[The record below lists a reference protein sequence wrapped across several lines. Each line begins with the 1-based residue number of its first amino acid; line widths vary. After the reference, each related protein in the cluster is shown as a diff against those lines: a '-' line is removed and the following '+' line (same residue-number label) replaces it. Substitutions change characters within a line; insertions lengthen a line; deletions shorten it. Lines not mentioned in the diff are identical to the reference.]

1 MASKLIGRFSGFEQD
16 IAALEAQVKC
26 ALMQAGTALQDD
38 MKVCLHEHIDS
49 DVYGAFEPAAY
60 VRRGDDGGLSDM
72 EKNTSSSPPPSEFGG
87 GVTVRLDYTPDG
99 QTDGMG
105 RELTVHADGDSLI
118 GRIEHRT
125 PDYNR
130 NRIRSPGDRPFFRNF
145 VQEMVD
151 GGRAEE
157 TLVRAMNAVVPSLGV
172 TADGSVIREEDDWR

>member
-125 PDYNR
+125 PDYPR
-130 NRIRSPGDRPFFRNF
+130 PPHRSPGDRPFFRNF

>member
-1 MASKLIGRFSGFEQD
+1 MASKLIGRFSGFDQD

-60 VRRGDDGGLSDM
+60 VRRGDDGGLSDI
-72 EKNTSSSPPPSEFGG
+72 EKNTRSSPPPSEFGG

-99 QTDGMG
+99 QSDGMG

-125 PDYNR
+125 PDYNW
-130 NRIRSPGDRPFFRNF
+130 NRIRSPGDNSVLCSSLQICKSTGKGPPSA
-145 VQEMVD
+145 
-151 GGRAEE
+151 GWASWLCAIL
-157 TLVRAMNAVVPSLGV
+157 LVCLPPSN
-172 TADGSVIREEDDWR
+172 R